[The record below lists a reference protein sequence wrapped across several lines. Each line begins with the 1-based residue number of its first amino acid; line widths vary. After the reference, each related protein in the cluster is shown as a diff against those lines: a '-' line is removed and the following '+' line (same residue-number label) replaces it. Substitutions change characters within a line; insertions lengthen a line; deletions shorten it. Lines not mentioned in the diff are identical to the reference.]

1 MVSYSPA
8 NADKLTWNALPADAF
23 TATGYQY
30 LDGTWKDVDEVKA
43 KGEYKVKFALES
55 ENYDLSASD
64 DENTV
69 NYFTVSDSR
78 IAFADVDPNEW
89 YAESIFQ
96 AKQLGYIKG
105 IQGSNLYAP
114 NSAITRADALVIIS
128 RMAGADTELT
138 EDWLSENS
146 GYVTR
151 YNDVDPGAYYAK
163 AVAWA
168 TKVGVVHGYGDGT
181 FRPDA
186 QITREEFAAYLAN
199 YAQAMGKD
207 VTVDADAVLAEFPD
221 GGQVSDWAENVVA
234 WAAGNDIMGNGG
246 VINPQS
252 QITRAEVA
260 AMAVNY
266 QPNGINQG
274 VIG

>member
-1 MVSYSPA
+1 M
-8 NADKLTWNALPADAF
+8 
-23 TATGYQY
+23 TGYLY
-30 LDGTWKDVDEVKA
+30 SEDGTAGTFDDVDEVKA
-43 KGEYKVKFALES
+43 KGVYKVQFALETS
-55 ENYDLSASD
+55 NYEITPSTISVSD
-64 DENTV
+64 EYTG
-69 NYFTVSDSR
+69 NYFTVSSDSV
-78 IAFADVDPNEW
+78 AFADVDPNEW
-89 YAESIFQ
+89 YAESVFQ
-96 AKQLGYIKG
+96 AKHLGYIRG
-105 IQGSNLYAP
+105 IQNSNLYAP
-114 NSAITRADALVIIS
+114 NAAITRADALVIIS
-128 RMAGADTELT
+128 RMAGADTT
-138 EDWLSENS
+138 YGEDWLSQNI

-151 YNDVDPGAYYAK
+151 YSDVNENAYYAK

-207 VTVDADAVLAEFPD
+207 VNVDADAVLAKFPD
-221 GGQVSDWAENVVA
+221 GSQVSDWAEGVVA
-234 WAAGNDIMGNGG
+234 WAADSDIMGNGG
-246 VINPQS
+246 FIAPQS

-266 QPNGINQG
+266 QPDGVSSD